1 MYKLLKKMWFSIS
14 LQQKLWAFASI
25 VTLVLTISAFFN
37 FKLVE
42 FSIDGFSD
50 ILNDNARCGDFLE
63 AMEEEK
69 EAFQTFMREDTEK
82 NRKSY
87 EKAAER
93 TRRSISNLPYSYR
106 VIGSRR
112 YARTWSIKN
121 TYDSYTELR
130 NEILSMNEADSEY
143 VKKMYW
149 VYSIQDYLIL
159 YGKRLIQETLDHG
172 NAGYQEKA
180 GRFSRLPYGLL
191 AISGLMLGV
200 ILWMTKVL
208 AETMVDPVLKLSESS
223 VRIESGDFTEEDIA
237 IENQDEM
244 GKLVCNFNRMK
255 HAMQEN
261 IHMLQEKNDMS
272 DRLHREEV
280 ERMETEKRLEAAR
293 MELLKSQINPHFLF
307 NTLSMIACT
316 AQLEEAETTEKMITS
331 MSSLFRYNLKTSEQ
345 IVALKQELDVVQ
357 NYIYIQK
364 MRFGSRVTYE
374 TDIRV
379 EAERVRIP
387 AFTMQ
392 PIVENAIIH
401 GISKKESGGK
411 ILVRIWEKEGMAMI
425 SVADSGLGIS
435 CQRLQEVREGLKDG
449 QTAKVGIGLGNIS
462 KRIHSIYQNGEFQI
476 YSKEGCGTVV
486 QMAIP
491 QKEESDNVFFKC
503 EEKEEQV

>member
-1 MYKLLKKMWFSIS
+1 MVKLLKKVWFSIS
-14 LQQKLWAFASI
+14 LQQKLWTFASI
-25 VTLVLTISAFFN
+25 VTLVLALSVFFS

-42 FSIDGFSD
+42 FSVDGFSD
-50 ILNDNARCGDFLE
+50 ILNDNARCGAFLE
-63 AMEEEK
+63 AMEEESS
-69 EAFQTFMREDTEK
+69 AFRTFIREGTEE
-82 NRKSY
+82 NRTSY
-87 EKAAER
+87 EKAAEK
-93 TRRSISNLPYSYR
+93 TRKSISNLPYSYN
-106 VIGSRR
+106 VIGSSR

-121 TYDSYTELR
+121 TYDSYTALR
-130 NEILSMNEADSEY
+130 EQLLSMDGTGSEY
-143 VKKMYW
+143 VKKLYW
-149 VYSIQDYLIL
+149 VYDIQDYLIL
-159 YGKRLIQETLDHG
+159 YGKRLIQETLEHG
-172 NAGYQEKA
+172 NLRYQEKA

-191 AISGLMLGV
+191 TISGLMLGI
-200 ILWMTKVL
+200 ILRMTKVL
-208 AETMVDPVLKLSESS
+208 SETMVEPVLRLSASS
-223 VRIESGDFTEEDIA
+223 ARIESGDFTEEDVT
-237 IENQDEM
+237 IENRDEM

-255 HAMQEN
+255 HAMKEN
-261 IHMLQEKNDMS
+261 IHTLQEKNEMS

-364 MRFGSRVTYE
+364 MRFGNRVVYE
-374 TDIRV
+374 TDIQV
-379 EAERVRIP
+379 EAESVRIP

-392 PIVENAIIH
+392 PIVENAIVH

-411 ILVRIWEKEGMAMI
+411 ILVRIWEKEGMVII

-435 CQRLQEVREGLKDG
+435 SQRLQEVQEGLKGG

-462 KRIHSIYQNGEFQI
+462 KRIHSIYKNGEFRI
-476 YSKEGCGTVV
+476 YSTEGHGTVV
-486 QMAIP
+486 QMKIP
-491 QKEESDNVFFKC
+491 QMEGSGVW
-503 EEKEEQV
+503 